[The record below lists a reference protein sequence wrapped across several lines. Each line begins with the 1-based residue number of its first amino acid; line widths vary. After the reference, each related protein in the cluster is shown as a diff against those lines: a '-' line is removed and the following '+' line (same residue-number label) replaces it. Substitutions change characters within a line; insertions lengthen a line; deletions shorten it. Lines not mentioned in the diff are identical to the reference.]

1 MFHYLHAPNFYSAV
15 KGSRNEQISLLGVGH
30 KLCHTFYMASELVDE
45 LLFIA
50 APLPGNQ
57 VPVLGAGDVGLVIV
71 KEDQVSDKVLL
82 NGELIVLP

>member
-1 MFHYLHAPNFYSAV
+1 MAGELMD
-15 KGSRNEQISLLGVGH
+15 KLL
-30 KLCHTFYMASELVDE
+30 LV
-45 LLFIA
+45 A

-57 VPVLGAGDVGLVIV
+57 ISVLGAGDVGLVIV

>member
-1 MFHYLHAPNFYSAV
+1 MCDKLSHALDMAGELMD
-15 KGSRNEQISLLGVGH
+15 KLL
-30 KLCHTFYMASELVDE
+30 LV
-45 LLFIA
+45 A

-57 VPVLGAGDVGLVIV
+57 ISVLGAGDVGLVIV